1 VVSTIAIFIGAYLV
15 VGGIMAARSMSRIYS
30 PGRHSW
36 RREALGLSAFE
47 AERRTRFFASANGFL
62 TVFAWA
68 QFGWPVV
75 AGAVMA
81 DRWRE
86 RRRVKKD
93 QALAGSPMTSAK
105 SPL

>member
-1 VVSTIAIFIGAYLV
+1 VVSTIAIIIGAYIV

-30 PGRHSW
+30 PDRHTW

-47 AERRTRFFASANGFL
+47 AERRTRFFASAHGFL

-86 RRRVKKD
+86 RRRVGVD
-93 QALAGSPMTSAK
+93 ASVTEDNSEL
-105 SPL
+105 

>member
-1 VVSTIAIFIGAYLV
+1 MVSTIAIIIGAYIV

-30 PGRHSW
+30 PDRHTW

-47 AERRTRFFASANGFL
+47 AERRTRFFATAQGFL
-62 TVFAWA
+62 SVFVWA

-75 AGAVMA
+75 AGAVMV

-86 RRRVKKD
+86 RRRVGED
-93 QALAGSPMTSAK
+93 QALAGTPMTSTK

>member
-1 VVSTIAIFIGAYLV
+1 MVMTSVIFLGAYLL
-15 VGGIMAARSMSRIYS
+15 VGGIMATRSMSRIYS

-47 AERRTRFFASANGFL
+47 AERRTRFFASAYGFL

-81 DRWRE
+81 DRWCE
-86 RRRVKKD
+86 RRRVGVAASVTED
-93 QALAGSPMTSAK
+93 NSEL
-105 SPL
+105 

>member
-1 VVSTIAIFIGAYLV
+1 MVMTSVIFLGAYLV

-47 AERRTRFFASANGFL
+47 AERRTRFFASAHGFL

-75 AGAVMA
+75 AGAVLK
-81 DRWRE
+81 DKWRE
-86 RRRVKKD
+86 RRRVGED
-93 QALAGSPMTSAK
+93 QALAETPMTSAR